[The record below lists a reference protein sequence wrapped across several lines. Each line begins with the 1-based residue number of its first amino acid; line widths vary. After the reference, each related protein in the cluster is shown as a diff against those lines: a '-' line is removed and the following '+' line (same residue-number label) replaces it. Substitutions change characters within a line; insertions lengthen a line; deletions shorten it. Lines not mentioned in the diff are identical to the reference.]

1 MKKQLN
7 LASCQCSYTIYGNQ
21 ERLGKNSTPLILL
34 HGTNSDGEG
43 SYGNIHPYFSNDR
56 IVIIPDYAGCG
67 DSSLPEN
74 ELSVELL
81 VDQILAIFADSG
93 YEKFDVV
100 GHSLGA
106 VVAAVLASKHPHYI
120 NKLVLSAPW
129 CNSNDTRHQLLFNT
143 WKELEKSN
151 PKLSMSFGL
160 SHVLSPSFLAKMDNH
175 VVETICNSK
184 NDAETSRRIQLGM
197 EVDIISE
204 LKGITSETLVIGL
217 TFDTLIPTYMVQDVA
232 KLINNSQYK
241 EISSGHAV
249 QIENPSDWVE
259 EIHQFISNK

>member
-7 LASCQCSYTIYGNQ
+7 LASCKCSYTIYGNQ

-34 HGTNSDGEG
+34 HGTNSDGEA
-43 SYGNIHPYFSNDR
+43 SYGKIHPYFSKDR
-56 IVIIPDYAGCG
+56 VVIIPDYAGCG
-67 DSSLPEN
+67 DSSLPET

-106 VVAAVLASKHPHYI
+106 VVAAVLASGHPQYI

-129 CNSNDTRHQLLFNT
+129 CNSNDARHQLIFNT
-143 WKELEKSN
+143 WKELEESN
-151 PKLSMSFGL
+151 SKLSMSFAL
-160 SHVLSPSFLAKMDNH
+160 SHVLSPSFLAKMDHH
-175 VVETICNSK
+175 VVQAICHSKSAPETN
-184 NDAETSRRIQLGM
+184 RRIQLGM

-204 LKGITSETLVIGL
+204 LEGITSETLVIGL
-217 TFDTLIPTYMVQDVA
+217 KFDTLIPTNMVQDVA
-232 KLINNSQYK
+232 RLINNSQYR
-241 EISSGHAV
+241 EVNSGHAV

-259 EIHQFISNK
+259 EINQFISN